1 MDVYS
6 LTNIYSWRMIMAGNS
21 RAYIL
26 DQMKAGSITRG
37 WGAITVFNRT
47 RLNRILLQQWID
59 KYDGN
64 AYMPPFSGTAYINED
79 KTEYVELQDI
89 VLGSPRLSFENADFN
104 NSVATLILSVLS
116 GTYTSYSNANAMTTV
131 LKTFPITEALNYTLK
146 VEVDLSVATGEVDDL
161 GRVILDLSRG
171 TKFECNLADSA
182 PAQKALGAYFEER
195 FNKLPAH
202 RRQFELGLLNLKG
215 YSPLT
220 PKRFEIRTQAA
231 PGGNDV
237 QSSNYRDGA
246 VVVFIQLRASEFG
259 GGMPPQDFLYLIP
272 DDQDAQGDKYSAV
285 LIVDKEFVPYADDD
299 KLALIHS
306 LLFPGEE
313 NVFIEMDRD
322 TPHDMA
328 IFGNIDPSRTA
339 ITIDPPM
346 HSLRA
351 GSAPFEFRA
360 LRDGKPLNGVTWSLR
375 SLNSRSSAGAIGRTT
390 GLYTPVAPGQLGQ
403 ETVRNVVMASY
414 TDPATGQQHQ
424 VSALLLVVNEP
435 VTISPAFS
443 PVLLRGNQRPITFVA
458 SALSGNELAW
468 NKPQH
473 GSLVVSGNTATYTP
487 PAQPLA
493 DDIVIET
500 IEARNIATGEAA
512 KACVLL
518 LKYATDFDITP
529 GFTRALNRS
538 ANIQLKENDRQ
549 PQLKRR
555 WTVLGEGTVS
565 DTGLYTAPV
574 TFSNPVAIVVCEL
587 LNSADEV
594 EYYGYSVI
602 HLTNS
607 VTDPTWKKLKEFN
620 ISKVVDTAYS
630 NGMQQMMVKVVI
642 VTASVDGV
650 TYELTKDEE
659 ASIRLAY
666 KAKEGDI
673 PFLGVGEE
681 GIEFGMPHV
690 WATSLKKNRFMDS
703 TTQLVRSA
711 QQHSPQENV
720 LVTSVDLYVHVRGPK
735 PNEAPPAEQFV
746 AYFDGMNDQGTFS
759 SHRHPNDNDNE
770 DQGHV
775 TLTPKVP
782 PVKVSS
788 DYTFRDDRVAG
799 GGKEGQGRPVEP
811 GWDPLPPGENDFDY
825 FLTTIDYWRV
835 GYKREGIK
843 DLLFTRCQFE
853 GHQSLVQW
861 ESEYG
866 NETMFTYTG
875 YAFHMFAPQD
885 ENKPENRVVS
895 FDALLSNR
903 STPVL
908 KQVYEDAEHP
918 VSGQLMLTLSRIE
931 NLRRSTAPD
940 LMELNNQSIIADLLD
955 LEGNRHR
962 LSFRLAADNR
972 NKLLLNV
979 LT

>member
-1 MDVYS
+1 
-6 LTNIYSWRMIMAGNS
+6 MAGNS

-26 DQMKAGSITRG
+26 EHMKAGSITRG

-64 AYMPPFSGTAYINED
+64 AYMPPFSGRAFINPD
-79 KTEYVELQDI
+79 KTEYADLYDI
-89 VLGSPRLSFENADFN
+89 VLGSPRLSFESADFN
-104 NSVATLILSVLS
+104 NSVATLTLSVLS
-116 GTYTSYSNANAMTTV
+116 GTYTHYTNASSMETV

-171 TKFECNLADSA
+171 TRFECDLAESTA
-182 PAQKALGAYFEER
+182 ARKALGTYFEER
-195 FNKLPAH
+195 FSELPAH
-202 RRQFELGLLNLKG
+202 RREFELGLLNLKG

-231 PGGNDV
+231 PGGTDI

-259 GGMPPQDFLYLIP
+259 GGMPPSNFPYLIP
-272 DDQDAQGDKYSAV
+272 DDQDAQGDKYSAT
-285 LIVDKEFVPYADDD
+285 LILAKEFVPYADDD
-299 KLALIHS
+299 KLALINS

-313 NVFIEMDRD
+313 NVFIEKDRD
-322 TPHDMA
+322 TPHDMVV
-328 IFGNIDPSRTA
+328 FGNIDPSRTA

-351 GSAPFEFRA
+351 GSGPFQYRA
-360 LRDGKPLNGVTWSLR
+360 LRDGKPLSGVTWSLR
-375 SLNSRSSAGAIGRTT
+375 SLNTNGSAGAIGRTT
-390 GLYTPVAPGQLGQ
+390 GLYTPVVMGQLGS
-403 ETVRNVVMASY
+403 EAVRNVVTASY
-414 TDPATGQQHQ
+414 TDSATGQQHQ

-435 VTISPAFS
+435 VTISPAFA
-443 PVLLRGNQRPITFVA
+443 PVLLRGTQQPISFVA
-458 SALSGNELAW
+458 SALSGTELAW

-493 DDIVIET
+493 EDIVVQL
-500 IEARNIATGEAA
+500 IEARNVATGESV
-512 KACVLL
+512 KASVLL

-538 ANIQLKENDRQ
+538 ANVQLKENDRQ

-555 WTVLGEGTVS
+555 WTVVGEGRVS
-565 DTGLYTAPV
+565 DTGLYTAPA

-587 LNSADEV
+587 LDNANEV
-594 EYYGYSVI
+594 QYYGYSIVD
-602 HLTNS
+602 LTNS
-607 VTDPTWKKLKEFN
+607 TTEQSWRGLNKFN

-630 NGMQQMMVKVVI
+630 NGMQQMVVKVIIETTKYNNV
-642 VTASVDGV
+642 V
-650 TYELTKDEE
+650 YELTEDEK
-659 ASIRLAY
+659 ATIRLVT
-666 KAKEGDI
+666 KSNRDEL
-673 PFLGVGEE
+673 PFIGVGEE
-681 GIEFGMPHV
+681 GIEFGMPQV
-690 WATSLKKNRFMDS
+690 WATNLKKNRFMTSSNPQLLDP
-703 TTQLVRSA
+703 TQERSPNG
-711 QQHSPQENV
+711 SV
-720 LVTSVDLYVHVRGPK
+720 LETDLDLYVHVRGPK
-735 PNEAPPAEQFV
+735 PNEAPPKEQFV
-746 AYFDGMNDQGTFS
+746 ACFTGANGQGTFYS
-759 SHRHPNDNDNE
+759 DLHPDNNDNE

-782 PVKVSS
+782 PVKVPT
-788 DYTFRDDRVAG
+788 DYTFTDDRVAG
-799 GGKEGQGRPVEP
+799 GGKEGEGRPTGP

-825 FLTTIDYWRV
+825 FLKTTDYWRV

-843 DLLFTRCQFE
+843 DLLFTRCHFE

-861 ESEYG
+861 ESEYP

-875 YAFHMFAPQD
+875 FAFHQFAPGG
-885 ENKPENRVVS
+885 ENVPGNRAVS
-895 FDALLSNR
+895 FDKLIEDSSL
-903 STPVL
+903 VL
-908 KQVYEDAEHP
+908 KTVYENPENP
-918 VSGQLMLTLSRIE
+918 VSGQLMLTLTRVE
-931 NLRRSTAPD
+931 DLRRSTATD
-940 LMELNNQSIIADLLD
+940 LMALNNQSIIADLID

-962 LSFRLAADNR
+962 LSFRVAADNR